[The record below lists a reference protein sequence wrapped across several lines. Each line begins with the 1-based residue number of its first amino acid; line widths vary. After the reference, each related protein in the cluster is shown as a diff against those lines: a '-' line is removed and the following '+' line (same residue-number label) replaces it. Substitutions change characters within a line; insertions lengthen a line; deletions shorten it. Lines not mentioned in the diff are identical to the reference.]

1 MRFLL
6 AVLSFL
12 CTILP
17 PEIAE
22 KDFFSTGVSIVA
34 QIDDPIEEEDCT
46 IVRSARPTFK
56 KIFFK
61 RTAPDYSFQCAS
73 SFQRFIFPTRP
84 IPNLSSGTKE
94 SFTPKSRI

>member
-6 AVLSFL
+6 AVLSLF

-22 KDFFSTGVSIVA
+22 KDVFSSEISIVA

-46 IVRSARPTFK
+46 FVRSARPTFK

-61 RTAPDYSFQCAS
+61 RTTPES
-73 SFQRFIFPTRP
+73 SFQRVSSFQRIFIPTRP
-84 IPNLSSGTKE
+84 LTHFDKYIFVIRSL
-94 SFTPKSRI
+94 RL

>member
-6 AVLSFL
+6 AVLSLF

-22 KDFFSTGVSIVA
+22 KDVFSSEISIVA

-46 IVRSARPTFK
+46 FVRSTRPTFK
-56 KIFFK
+56 RLFIK
-61 RTAPDYSFQCAS
+61 RTAPEYSFQCAS
-73 SFQRFIFPTRP
+73 SFQKFIFPTRP
-84 IPNLSSGTKE
+84 SSHFDRYIFVIR
-94 SFTPKSRI
+94 SLRL

>member
-22 KDFFSTGVSIVA
+22 KDFFSSEISIVA

-46 IVRSARPTFK
+46 IVRSTRPTFK
-56 KIFFK
+56 RLFIK
-61 RTAPDYSFQCAS
+61 RTAPDYSFQCVS
-73 SFQRFIFPTRP
+73 SFQRIFIPTRP
-84 IPNLSSGTKE
+84 LTHFDRYIFVIRSL
-94 SFTPKSRI
+94 RL